1 MSENFL
7 KRETPER
14 KLKVVTDSI
23 GASSSTFPTQ
33 RNILLSDACITL
45 LNYRIEQEEF
55 SSRLYLSMSM
65 WLNDNGYKHSAAL
78 WKKYS
83 DEEQSHADWAKDY
96 LLAMGIQPATPA
108 LAAPGDTYASLPE
121 IIRKSYKHEV
131 EVTMQCKAL
140 ADKAMAGGDHM
151 LYTLA
156 EKYLTEQIEEHD
168 KMQNL
173 IDQLEAFGEDKI
185 ALRLLDNALE

>member
-7 KRETPER
+7 KRETSER

-23 GASSSTFPTQ
+23 GASSSAFPTQ

-83 DEEQSHADWAKDY
+83 GEEQSHADWAKDY

-108 LAAPGDTYASLPE
+108 LAAPGDNYASLPE